1 MDDELKICPF
11 CKKQIPVKSE
21 KCPNCNMVLI
31 ERFQP
36 KFNNSK
42 NTTSDSTKEE
52 PELQEDSI
60 LGHKQKLKSLF
71 SVFISRSS
79 KLVSYLITRK
89 KIIFALLLLGLCYIV
104 FTIINS
110 INPQDKTI
118 YKNEIITNS
127 SKNSRISD
135 VNKDNLDQLHPTTN
149 LDSKTL
155 PQFDISK
162 PYSVD
167 NESST
172 QKILTEKFYKN
183 GKIFFRNN
191 HSFNGLG
198 KLHIQNG
205 TENDA
210 VAKLVNVNSNKSVLT
225 IFIRRQSNLSISKIK
240 NGNYRLYFVLGRSY
254 DEEKNIFM
262 ENCSF
267 SVFDEDFNYTTY
279 TEKLTDKVKQNY
291 TVFEVTLHSVVGGT
305 ARTNSVSKNE
315 FLAL

>member
-11 CKKQIPVKSE
+11 CKKQILVKSE

-36 KFNNSK
+36 RFNNSK
-42 NTTSDSTKEE
+42 NTISDSTKEE
-52 PELQEDSI
+52 PELKVDSI
-60 LGHKQKLKSLF
+60 PGRKEKLKNLF
-71 SVFISRSS
+71 SVFISRFS
-79 KLVSYLITRK
+79 KSVSYIITRR
-89 KIIFALLLLGLCYIV
+89 KIIFVLLLLGISYIL
-104 FTIINS
+104 FSIINS
-110 INPQDKTI
+110 TNPQDKTI

-135 VNKDNLDQLHPTTN
+135 VSKDDLHQENPTVKVD
-149 LDSKTL
+149 LKTL
-155 PQFDISK
+155 PEFDISK

-167 NESST
+167 SETST
-172 QKILTEKFYKN
+172 QKILPEKFYKN
-183 GKIFFRNN
+183 GKIFFRNK

-198 KLHIQNG
+198 KLNIQNG

-210 VAKLVNVNSNKSVLT
+210 VAKLVNINSNKSVLT

-267 SVFDEDFNYTTY
+267 SVFDEDFKYTTY
-279 TEKLTDKVKQNY
+279 TEKLTDKVRQNY